1 MVKEKL
7 TVKSRTVTVAA
18 AASEAK
24 SVRFVDTEKHGYRVM
39 EDGKI
44 GIYGSTGKS
53 DDEAGWKRAEENLK
67 NEIPYPVEP
76 SKNRTEHI
84 DASHSLLSDKE
95 FVEKTKELLAKLK
108 EKCPTFL
115 FSNNILKGEI
125 EECIGNDVGLDLS
138 YKAGFY
144 SLDLIMKEKSSAN
157 IFDLGYSYSG
167 KSFDVEKMTKDIEEL
182 AQAYYVAADIGEGEH
197 YVLASVYDLAVNK
210 LYEGIRADSYA
221 NGTGLFAGKCGQQV
235 FDECVTIYEDRDP
248 NAGVYGAFFDDEGV
262 VNEGYK
268 NVVFEKG
275 VFKGPLA
282 SKFDAQKYGLPASGS
297 ASSAYDG
304 VPQTG
309 MGHLRVAGSGKTI
322 RELIGDEK
330 AIYLVMASGGDT
342 TPDGDFATPVQ
353 VAFLYEKGKLVGRL
367 PALNVSGNLF
377 DIYGKNFVG
386 QAEDSLSATDCE
398 SYKPLVVKMKVTK

>member
-24 SVRFVDTEKHGYRVM
+24 SVPIRGYGEARLSGHGRRKNRHLRL
-39 EDGKI
+39 DGKKRRR
-44 GIYGSTGKS
+44 GGVEESGRKS
-53 DDEAGWKRAEENLK
+53 QKRDSLSRRA
-67 NEIPYPVEP
+67 

-125 EECIGNDVGLDLS
+125 EECIRNDVGLDLS

-210 LYEGIRADSYA
+210 LYEGIPRRFLCQR
-221 NGTGLFAGKCGQQV
+221 NGTVRGKMRTAG
-235 FDECVTIYEDRDP
+235 I
-248 NAGVYGAFFDDEGV
+248 
-262 VNEGYK
+262 
-268 NVVFEKG
+268 
-275 VFKGPLA
+275 
-282 SKFDAQKYGLPASGS
+282 
-297 ASSAYDG
+297 
-304 VPQTG
+304 
-309 MGHLRVAGSGKTI
+309 
-322 RELIGDEK
+322 
-330 AIYLVMASGGDT
+330 
-342 TPDGDFATPVQ
+342 
-353 VAFLYEKGKLVGRL
+353 
-367 PALNVSGNLF
+367 
-377 DIYGKNFVG
+377 
-386 QAEDSLSATDCE
+386 
-398 SYKPLVVKMKVTK
+398 

>member
-125 EECIGNDVGLDLS
+125 EECIRNDVGLDLS

-157 IFDLGYSYSG
+157 IFDLG
-167 KSFDVEKMTKDIEEL
+167 
-182 AQAYYVAADIGEGEH
+182 
-197 YVLASVYDLAVNK
+197 
-210 LYEGIRADSYA
+210 
-221 NGTGLFAGKCGQQV
+221 
-235 FDECVTIYEDRDP
+235 
-248 NAGVYGAFFDDEGV
+248 
-262 VNEGYK
+262 
-268 NVVFEKG
+268 
-275 VFKGPLA
+275 
-282 SKFDAQKYGLPASGS
+282 
-297 ASSAYDG
+297 
-304 VPQTG
+304 
-309 MGHLRVAGSGKTI
+309 
-322 RELIGDEK
+322 
-330 AIYLVMASGGDT
+330 
-342 TPDGDFATPVQ
+342 
-353 VAFLYEKGKLVGRL
+353 
-367 PALNVSGNLF
+367 
-377 DIYGKNFVG
+377 
-386 QAEDSLSATDCE
+386 
-398 SYKPLVVKMKVTK
+398 